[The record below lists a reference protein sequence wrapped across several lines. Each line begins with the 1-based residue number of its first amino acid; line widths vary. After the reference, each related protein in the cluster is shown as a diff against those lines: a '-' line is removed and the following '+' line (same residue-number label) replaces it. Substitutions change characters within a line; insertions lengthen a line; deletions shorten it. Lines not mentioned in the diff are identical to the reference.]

1 MQDELPNYRQAVQN
15 IILENYNEHGL
26 YYDDKFGIVMENEDK
41 YIDMNEYYLVSQG
54 EYCLLENYEPKLNRT
69 EPSFMNLNKA
79 FIHLKTVFAKL
90 ANDAYDLPTFYQAID
105 LISSLTLMFTIEME
119 EVMSIIPEVNDK
131 EKLKLIK
138 ESFEKCCGKWPINFR
153 KQTRYKDPRHL
164 DGKDLKNNVVTL
176 AAKVSY
182 QVNQAMYFIKL
193 ISEQCSS

>member
-26 YYDDKFGIVMENEDK
+26 YYDDKFGIVMKNGEK
-41 YIDMNEYYLVSQG
+41 FIDMNEYYLVSQG
-54 EYCLLENYEPKLNRT
+54 EYCLLENYEPKLKRT
-69 EPSFMNLNKA
+69 EPSFKNLNKA

-90 ANDAYDLPTFYQAID
+90 ANDAYDLPTFYLAID

-119 EVMSIIPEVNDK
+119 EVMSIIPEVNNK
-131 EKLKLIK
+131 EKLKLVK
-138 ESFEKCCGKWPINFR
+138 ESFEKCCEKWPVNFR
-153 KQTRYKDPRHL
+153 KQTRYKDPKHV

-182 QVNQAMYFIKL
+182 QVNQAMYYIKL